1 MAPQPGGASL
11 PPSSA
16 SAPTGTADV
25 GKASAMFM
33 SAMQESGLD
42 PVAVQGH
49 GAVIADAVN
58 KKYPGLGVTVDP
70 KTDAVVWPGSVA
82 LDVTIPTA
90 ARAAGRSEALGG
102 AMGAS
107 SAAAPQPTSTPF
119 TVMPGSTAPDL
130 SSLYTRTAPL
140 SAMRS

>member
-1 MAPQPGGASL
+1 
-11 PPSSA
+11 
-16 SAPTGTADV
+16 
-25 GKASAMFM
+25 MFM

-70 KTDAVVWPGSVA
+70 KTDAVVWPGIGP
-82 LDVTIPTA
+82 LDVTIDSGKGGWSFRP
-90 ARAAGRSEALGG
+90 SGG

-107 SAAAPQPTSTPF
+107 SAAAAPTSTPF

-140 SAMRS
+140 SAMRT